1 MKKKCPVCLCAV
13 DAKDLVCNFCK
24 TPLARSIGTSDL
36 STSFKPPTV
45 VFDKKPT
52 SNPIKKTTGLLDP
65 TLSEKTKE
73 ELVSN
78 QAFEQKNTQLNINKT
93 VKEDIANHIQKL
105 NKSPEFTENKI
116 EKKQEVKFD
125 DIETP
130 LKNFDFEHHL
140 KEENQEQKTGKLIN
154 FERIITQVKALERNN
169 QINTPVTKD
178 MLTSTK
184 PRNFLQDTFDIKLDA
199 LGFIEE
205 DLNFKDLKKHVKAS
219 LNRETSDKYLEESKK
234 EEVKRK
240 HFEVLKRIMRERKKK
255 LSLNLISI
263 SPYYIAPFE
272 IENLEIEEI
281 KKSPVTN
288 NITEEIRTLEVD
300 EVKLSEDIIKL
311 EDNNESFLEVEI
323 ADIEVEPTEPILP
336 HPDFSESEKDNEQAT
351 HEEKPSFFIS
361 ENIINNISVDTFNND
376 VQPQV
381 ENDLEI
387 RTIDEQ
393 EKEKSIP
400 VENST
405 LKVEEEPVAIEV
417 VSADISENLEKSN
430 DFIEDADETNTDNL
444 EPLESVSFDF
454 HKKEDTN
461 LNDSIFLYNSEKTLD
476 IFVPI
481 DKDIIFQTQS
491 LSDLVAE
498 KLNTAEKEKDNSKI
512 EEVVVLNQEKEH
524 EVEEIKEVVQQEVIE
539 ETHNSYLILEPLKN
553 TGEEL
558 NEAKIVEINLK
569 SEINETVPLIVNK
582 TFENIPILPKIDMEN
597 EPIEVNEALKNRLK
611 RFSKKSTDTPKEVI
625 SEKVSVEIKQ
635 PEVNLTT
642 EIKNAEKD
650 ELGLVRYKIEEKP
663 EVKIVDPIKKDI
675 EVKNIP
681 NQEFALKTT
690 LNIPTDK
697 LISCPPQQGARGS
710 TDEDALEYYN
720 IARDL
725 CVKKNYVDAL
735 KKLETCVKIDPA
747 FEQAH
752 ILLSRT
758 YLKLKSSGH
767 IEVKP

>member
-52 SNPIKKTTGLLDP
+52 STSIKKTTGLLDP
-65 TLSEKTKE
+65 TLSEKPKE
-73 ELVSN
+73 EIVSK
-78 QAFEQKNTQLNINKT
+78 QGFEQKNTQLNINKT

-105 NKSPEFTENKI
+105 NNKPADFTENKA

-178 MLTSTK
+178 MLTNTK

-205 DLNFKDLKKHVKAS
+205 DLNFKDFKKHVKAS
-219 LNRETSDKYLEESKK
+219 LNRETSDKQLEESKK
-234 EEVKRK
+234 EELKRK

-281 KKSPVTN
+281 KKSPVTT
-288 NITEEIRTLEVD
+288 NITNEIRTLEVD
-300 EVKLSEDIIKL
+300 EVKLSEESVTL
-311 EDNNESFLEVEI
+311 EDNNESFLEVE
-323 ADIEVEPTEPILP
+323 PTAPILP
-336 HPDFSESEKDNEQAT
+336 HSDFSESKNDNEQAN

-376 VQPQV
+376 AQPQV

-387 RTIDEQ
+387 STIDEQ

-400 VENST
+400 VETYT
-405 LKVEEEPVAIEV
+405 LKVESEPVAIVEV
-417 VSADISENLEKSN
+417 VSDDSTENLEN
-430 DFIEDADETNTDNL
+430 FIESDDEINTDNL

-461 LNDSIFLYNSEKTLD
+461 LNDSIFSYNSEKTLD

-498 KLNTAEKEKDNSKI
+498 KLNVVDEKEDNNSTVAFNSNSKI
-512 EEVVVLNQEKEH
+512 EEVVVLKQEKKPEV
-524 EVEEIKEVVQQEVIE
+524 EVEEIKEIIQQEVIE
-539 ETHNSYLILEPLKN
+539 ETYNSDLVLEPLKKPV
-553 TGEEL
+553 EEL
-558 NEAKIVEINLK
+558 NETKIVEINLK
-569 SEINETVPLIVNK
+569 SEINETTPLTVNQ
-582 TFENIPILPKIDMEN
+582 TFDKPKIDVDN
-597 EPIEVNEALKNRLK
+597 EANEVNEALKNRLK
-611 RFSKKSTDTPKEVI
+611 RFSKKSTTTPKEVI
-625 SEKVSVEIKQ
+625 SEKVVVEIKQ
-635 PEVNLTT
+635 PEVTLTN
-642 EIKNAEKD
+642 EIKNTEKD
-650 ELGLVRYKIEEKP
+650 ELALVRYKIEEKT
-663 EVKIVDPIKKDI
+663 EVKVVAPIKQNI

-697 LISCPPQQGARGS
+697 LISCQPQQGARS
-710 TDEDALEYYN
+710 TTDEDALEYYN

-735 KKLETCVKIDPA
+735 KKLETSVKIDPA

>member
-13 DAKDLVCNFCK
+13 DAKDSVCNFCK

-36 STSFKPPTV
+36 SASFKPPTV
-45 VFDKKPT
+45 VFDKKTT
-52 SNPIKKTTGLLDP
+52 SSSIKKNTGLLDP
-65 TLSEKTKE
+65 TLSEKPKE
-73 ELVSN
+73 EFVSN
-78 QAFEQKNTQLNINKT
+78 KGFEQKNTQLSINKT

-105 NKSPEFTENKI
+105 NNESTDFTENKT

-130 LKNFDFEHHL
+130 LKNFDFDHHL

-154 FERIITQVKALERNN
+154 FERIITQVKALERTN

-178 MLTSTK
+178 MLTNTK

-205 DLNFKDLKKHVKAS
+205 ELNFKDLKKHVKAS
-219 LNRETSDKYLEESKK
+219 LNREISDKQLEESKK
-234 EEVKRK
+234 EELKRK

-281 KKSPVTN
+281 KKSPVTT
-288 NITEEIRTLEVD
+288 NITDEIRALEVD
-300 EVKLSEDIIKL
+300 EVKLPEEIIKL
-311 EDNNESFLEVEI
+311 EDNDSSFLEVE
-323 ADIEVEPTEPILP
+323 TTSPILTP
-336 HPDFSESEKDNEQAT
+336 PDFTESEKNNAQET
-351 HEEKPSFFIS
+351 HEEKISFFIS
-361 ENIINNISVDTFNND
+361 ENIINNISVDTFNNNA
-376 VQPQV
+376 QPQV
-381 ENDLEI
+381 ENDLE
-387 RTIDEQ
+387 
-393 EKEKSIP
+393 K
-400 VENST
+400 N
-405 LKVEEEPVAIEV
+405 
-417 VSADISENLEKSN
+417 N
-430 DFIEDADETNTDNL
+430 DFIEDADEINTENL
-444 EPLESVSFDF
+444 EPLESASFDF
-454 HKKEDTN
+454 HKKEKEN
-461 LNDSIFLYNSEKTLD
+461 ANININDSIFLYNSEKTLD

-481 DKDIIFQTQS
+481 DKGIIFQTQS

-498 KLNTAEKEKDNSKI
+498 KLNVVDEKEEDNSTVAFNSNSKI
-512 EEVVVLNQEKEH
+512 EEVVVLNQEKEPEPEL
-524 EVEEIKEVVQQEVIE
+524 EVEEIKEIIKHEVIE
-539 ETHNSYLILEPLKN
+539 EIQNSDLILEPLKN
-553 TGEEL
+553 SVEEL
-558 NEAKIVEINLK
+558 NETKIVEINLK
-569 SEINETVPLIVNK
+569 SDINETVPLIVNK
-582 TFENIPILPKIDMEN
+582 TFDNIPILPKIDIESEDN
-597 EPIEVNEALKNRLK
+597 EVNEALKNRLK
-611 RFSKKSTDTPKEVI
+611 RFSKKSTDTPKETV
-625 SEKVSVEIKQ
+625 SEKVVVEIKQ
-635 PEVNLTT
+635 PEVNSTN
-642 EIKNAEKD
+642 EIKTSEKD
-650 ELGLVRYKIEEKP
+650 EFPLVRYKIEEKT
-663 EVKIVDPIKKDI
+663 EVVVVAPTRQDI

-767 IEVKP
+767 IEIKP